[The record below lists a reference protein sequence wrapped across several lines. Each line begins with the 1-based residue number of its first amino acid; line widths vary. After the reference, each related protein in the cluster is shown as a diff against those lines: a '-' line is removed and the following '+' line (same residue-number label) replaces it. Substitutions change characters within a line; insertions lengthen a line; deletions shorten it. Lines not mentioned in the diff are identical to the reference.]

1 MQDISLLKPEDIDLI
16 ERAKAHIKKMYKVD
30 RTSIAAVLLSKSGK
44 VFTGVNLK
52 FQTRGVSMCAAR
64 VAFFKAI
71 DEGESSFSTL
81 VEVKYFPE
89 TDAFEIM
96 NNCGECRQ
104 VFLYYDAF
112 DVLVADQDQVKRVS
126 TAELLPYCYV

>member
-1 MQDISLLKPEDIDLI
+1 MQNITLLKPKDAELI
-16 ERAKAHIKKMYKVD
+16 EQAKTHIKKMYKVD
-30 RTSIAAVLLSKSGK
+30 RTSIAAVLLSKSGT
-44 VFTGVNLK
+44 VFTGVNVK

-64 VAFFKAI
+64 VAFFKAL
-71 DEGESSFSTL
+71 DEGECSFSTL

-89 TDAFEIM
+89 TGAFEVV

-112 DVLVADQDQVKRVS
+112 DVLVAHQDKVIKVS
-126 TAELLPYCYV
+126 TTELLPYSYV